1 MDRDRRARLLQDRGT
16 ARPVLPPRGR
26 GRAGRRPGAAG
37 DAGDAGR
44 RTGGAAMKSVIV
56 DKIASVTQACAL
68 GPELRLSSD
77 IPAEEGVVI
86 VAEVLTNKST
96 YNTLELTS
104 GRMAKVV
111 KGDIVVGALGPR
123 RALFGYSGHVPPA
136 VKAGDIIQ
144 MLNIGGVLGICDSA
158 NPDKGRPF
166 DCRVLGVVLHF
177 PYLGERIGVPARVG
191 YKPLDSDAKLDT
203 HGVPVVA
210 LAGTCMEAGKTA
222 AACAVISRMRH
233 RGLVVDAF
241 KATGVSLR
249 RDILA
254 MEDAGA
260 RRSAI
265 FTDLGIVTTT
275 RANGPALTRTMLT
288 ELAAGKPD
296 VLVFELGDGI
306 LGTYGV
312 DAILECPDIRAA
324 LRAVLLSAND
334 PVAAWGGV
342 KLLRERFSI
351 EPCVVTGPA
360 TDNQVGV
367 EIIASQMG
375 VPAFNAISNGAALGD
390 RVIEA
395 IGLTPAQAAPR

>member
-1 MDRDRRARLLQDRGT
+1 M
-16 ARPVLPPRGR
+16 
-26 GRAGRRPGAAG
+26 
-37 DAGDAGR
+37 
-44 RTGGAAMKSVIV
+44 
-56 DKIASVTQACAL
+56 
-68 GPELRLSSD
+68 
-77 IPAEEGVVI
+77 VV
-86 VAEVLTNKST
+86 VEVLNNKST

-104 GRMAKVV
+104 GRMAKVN
-111 KGDIVVGALGPR
+111 KGDVVAGALGHR
-123 RALFGYSGHVPPA
+123 KALFGYSGHVPEA
-136 VKAGDIIQ
+136 VKPGDVIQ
-144 MLNIGGVLGICDSA
+144 MLNIGGVLGICDSI
-158 NPDKGRPF
+158 NPDKGSPF
-166 DCRVLGVVLHF
+166 DCRVLGVALDF

-191 YKPLDSDAKLDT
+191 HKPLDFGATLHT
-203 HGVPVVA
+203 GGVPVVA

-233 RGLVVDAF
+233 RGLTVDAF

-260 RRSAI
+260 RHCAI
-265 FTDLGIVTTT
+265 FTDLGVVTTT
-275 RANGPALTRTMLT
+275 RLNGPALTRTMLT

-296 VLVFELGDGI
+296 VIVFELGDGI

-312 DAILECPDIRAA
+312 DAILDCPDIRAA
-324 LRAVLLSAND
+324 LSGVILSAND

-342 KLLRERFSI
+342 KLLRERFST

-367 EIIASQMG
+367 EIIATQLD
-375 VPAFNAISNGAALGD
+375 VPAVNALSSGAALGD

-395 IGLTPAQAAPR
+395 LGVEAAAAQ

>member
-1 MDRDRRARLLQDRGT
+1 VR
-16 ARPVLPPRGR
+16 
-26 GRAGRRPGAAG
+26 
-37 DAGDAGR
+37 
-44 RTGGAAMKSVIV
+44 
-56 DKIASVTQACAL
+56 IAT
-68 GPELRLSSD
+68 D
-77 IPAEEGVVI
+77 NIPSEEGVV
-86 VAEVLTNKST
+86 VVVEVLTNKST

-111 KGDIVVGALGPR
+111 KGDIVVGALGHR
-123 RALFGYSGHVPPA
+123 KALFGYSGHVPPA
-136 VKAGDIIQ
+136 VRAGDVIQ
-144 MLNIGGVLGICDSA
+144 MLNIGGVLGICDSV
-158 NPDKGRPF
+158 NPDKGKPF
-166 DCRVLGVVLHF
+166 DCRVIGVVLHF

-191 YKPLDSDAKLDT
+191 HKKLDQAAKLDT

-265 FTDLGIVTTT
+265 FTDLGVVTTT
-275 RANGPALTRTMLT
+275 KANGPALTRTMLT
-288 ELAAGKPD
+288 ELSAGKPD
-296 VLVFELGDGI
+296 AIVFELGDGI

-312 DAILECPDIRAA
+312 DAILECPDIRSA
-324 LRAVLLSAND
+324 LTGVILSAND

-342 KLLRERFSI
+342 KLLRDRFGI
-351 EPCVVTGPA
+351 DPCVVTGPS
-360 TDNQVGV
+360 TDNAVGV
-367 EIIASQMG
+367 EIITTQMG
-375 VPAFNAISNGAALGD
+375 VAAFNAMTNGAALGD

-395 IGLTPAQAAPR
+395 IGVKAGVAA